1 MRRTGHSGWGRASD
15 HSVHRKRRAEDDL
28 LDWGYGGEIA
38 GAGGEELEAAGEP
51 GVLAPKRTGA
61 CNSLA
66 LYLRDVRRQPRM
78 SARNTG
84 RCRCALHDGETAA
97 FLGNGPRVPGE
108 VDEANR
114 QVIIEAHLALVVRM
128 ARRYE
133 RFGLALEDLIQEGNL
148 GLLAAAERFDPERG
162 VPFPTYATAWIRQAI
177 CRAISIQT
185 RTIRIPLEA
194 LGLRR
199 QAARVWAE
207 LEQEAHNDSLR
218 SGHYRAPTV
227 EDCARKLGVSTEHL
241 RTTVR
246 RLPEVAS
253 LDAPLGPEGEP
264 LLSYLA
270 EASGKSPEDCAAA
283 EESRYRIE
291 GWLRALPDRTRLILQ
306 RHYDLDGNGA
316 VGFAEIGRELRLSR
330 ERVRQLHNNALRRLQ
345 SDSWVDTSANGR
357 RQVARRN
364 QTPRS

>member
-1 MRRTGHSGWGRASD
+1 MIT
-15 HSVHRKRRAEDDL
+15 SVHRKRTTEDDL
-28 LDWGYGGEIA
+28 LDWGYGGEVA
-38 GAGGEELEAAGEP
+38 GACGEEFEASGEP
-51 GVLAPKRTGA
+51 GVSAPEQTGA

-78 SARNTG
+78 SASNTG
-84 RCRCALHDGETAA
+84 RWRCALRDGRAATAL
-97 FLGNGPRVPGE
+97 LGNGPRIPGE
-108 VDEANR
+108 VVEANR
-114 QVIIEAHLALVVRM
+114 QVVIEANLALVVRM

-133 RFGLALEDLIQEGNL
+133 RFGLPLEDLIQEGNM

-162 VPFPTYATAWIRQAI
+162 VPFPIYATAWIRQAI

-199 QAARVWAE
+199 QASRVWAD
-207 LEQEAHNDSLR
+207 LEQEAHNESLL
-218 SGHYRAPTV
+218 SGRYRAPTV

-270 EASGKSPEDCAAA
+270 EASGKNPEDCAAA
-283 EESRYRIE
+283 EESRSRIE
-291 GWLRALPDRTRLILQ
+291 AWLRALPDRTRFILQ
-306 RHYDLDGNGA
+306 RHYGLDGNGA
-316 VGFAEIGRELRLSR
+316 VGFAEIGRELHLSR
-330 ERVRQLHNNALRRLQ
+330 ERVRQLHNNALRRVQ
-345 SDSWVDTSANGR
+345 SDSWVDTSASGR
-357 RQVARRN
+357 RHVARRN